1 MEVGEEGLGGETET
15 DRQGSEKAVS
25 KFMILWKKL
34 KGPTADAL
42 GSCGRKGCA
51 QNREIKGGI
60 LIQISGRVHEWR
72 PGSEME
78 RSEHPCSG
86 HSLLVLSVPLAINPE
101 QKASKGVSSGI
112 R

>member
-1 MEVGEEGLGGETET
+1 MGGT

-34 KGPTADAL
+34 RGPTADAL

-60 LIQISGRVHEWR
+60 LIKMCSGRVHEWR

-78 RSEHPCSG
+78 RSGYPSSG

-101 QKASKGVSSGI
+101 QKASKGVASGI